1 MATYQ
6 GTGATNGAQPRAVH
20 AGVNSHVSTYTFTAT
35 SSAGDVVQMVKIP
48 DGARILDVKVKA
60 DNGNALISVGDG
72 GDSGR
77 FISTATVS
85 ASMASLN
92 VPGGLGYQYDVSDGA
107 IPQSDTIDITVA
119 NSGAASAT
127 FTLVVTYEVGT

>member
-1 MATYQ
+1 MK
-6 GTGATNGAQPRAVH
+6 GTGAVDGAQPRYVH
-20 AGVNSHVSTYTFTAT
+20 AGVNSVVSTYLTTAT
-35 SSAGDVVQMVKIP
+35 STAGAADVVQMAKIP

-60 DNGNALISVGDG
+60 SGGDNLIAVGDG

-92 VPGGLGYQYDVSDGA
+92 VPGGLAYQYDLSDAA
-107 IPQSDTIDITVA
+107 IPQHDTIDIAFT
-119 NSGAASAT
+119 GAVVIGTT
-127 FTLVVTYEVGT
+127 FTLTTTYEVGT